1 MQERKSL
8 TKITLETSVR
18 AAAPFQLIY
27 TAMGIVFGMQMVM
40 TPRSLL
46 QGEYALAVLVCV
58 WLIHSAKRVLVVLDA
73 ETMEVTLRSTTLRGL
88 LGETF
93 GEGTTATVEYRS
105 VVGVS
110 ETWRELYVVNRHG
123 GMSVIPVTWHELSAH
138 DRGVILRRFQEAK
151 HES

>member
-1 MQERKSL
+1 
-8 TKITLETSVR
+8 
-18 AAAPFQLIY
+18 
-27 TAMGIVFGMQMVM
+27 MVM

-73 ETMEVTLRSTTLRGL
+73 ETMEVTLRPTTLRGL

-93 GEGTTATVEYRS
+93 GKKRTVTVEYSS

-110 ETWRELYVVNRHG
+110 ETWRELYVVNRNG

-151 HES
+151 QES

>member
-73 ETMEVTLRSTTLRGL
+73 ETMEVTLRGL
-88 LGETF
+88 FGETF
-93 GEGTTATVEYRS
+93 GKKTTATVEYRS

-110 ETWRELYVVNRHG
+110 ETWRELYVVNRNG

-151 HES
+151 QES